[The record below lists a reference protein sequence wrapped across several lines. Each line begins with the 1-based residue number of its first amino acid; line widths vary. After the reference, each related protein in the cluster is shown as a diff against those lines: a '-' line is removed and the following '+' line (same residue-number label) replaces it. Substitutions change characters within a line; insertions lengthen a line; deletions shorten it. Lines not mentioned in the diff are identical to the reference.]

1 MWQSY
6 IGLGSWT
13 KLDASVNALEKLFKE
28 GNFIAKS
35 AIKGAYTLGRR
46 IAQLAIIIRNGLEN
60 SREILKEDP
69 SFEFVLNKISS
80 NTDGEVLSND

>member
-28 GNFIAKS
+28 GDFIAKS

-60 SREILKEDP
+60 SREILKGDP

>member
-1 MWQSY
+1 LWQSY

-28 GNFIAKS
+28 GDFIAKS

>member
-28 GNFIAKS
+28 GDFIAKS

-60 SREILKEDP
+60 SREILKEDS